1 MTQQQVLIVGGGIT
15 LGVILAAV
23 FFFSQAPAE
32 NSNISGIESTLS
44 PIPLVVAPSES
55 KKTYESDAGFSFS
68 YPSDVDLEEFDLD
81 QTTYADIELHSATVA
96 GILKFRITDSKD
108 TTASAW
114 IATKNPAAKNTASDR
129 TLDDIQGLEY
139 VSENQILFAALDQ
152 GALFTID
159 IEPRE
164 NSVFWQ
170 TVYDGIVS
178 SFAFV
183 PPPDAPAQSAP
194 VSSEEI
200 IFEGEEIIE

>member
-55 KKTYESDAGFSFS
+55 KKTYESDAG
-68 YPSDVDLEEFDLD
+68 
-81 QTTYADIELHSATVA
+81 
-96 GILKFRITDSKD
+96 ILKFRITDSKD

-129 TLDDIQGLEY
+129 TLDDILGLEY
-139 VSENQILFAALDQ
+139 VSEDQILFAALDQ

-164 NSVFWQ
+164 NS
-170 TVYDGIVS
+170 
-178 SFAFV
+178 
-183 PPPDAPAQSAP
+183 AP
-194 VSSEEI
+194 
-200 IFEGEEIIE
+200 